1 MIAAALSAMLLS
13 AAPQLEAAA
22 SAGGGYDSNLNL
34 GTAADAIG
42 SGFAALRASGGA
54 SLELADATTLYGG
67 LRFDDEEYPSFP
79 DLTTRTAGLEAALVR
94 ELGARAALVLTPWIA
109 QSWAG
114 DPARDATTLAAQL
127 TLRVKPVRTV
137 ALRATYAHV
146 SKAASDDVFSSE
158 RDRVG
163 GSVEWRIFPR
173 TYLSLAGSLER
184 GDEVFYASAPA
195 TGGSGTTGTARGSA
209 GMRRMTDS
217 SSFGGAQVA
226 YRAPATTRA
235 IGPALEVGL
244 DRTFYLLG
252 SFEARVVDSGGTSH
266 ATQALFVGLG
276 ARI

>member
-1 MIAAALSAMLLS
+1 MIAAALSALLLS
-13 AAPQLEAAA
+13 AAPRLEAAA
-22 SAGGGYDSNLNL
+22 SAGGGYDSNVNL

-54 SLELADATTLYGG
+54 ALELAQATTLYGG

-79 DLTTRTAGLEAALVR
+79 ELTTRTAGLEAALVQ
-94 ELGARAALVLTPWIA
+94 ELGARAALVLAPWIA
-109 QSWAG
+109 RSWAG

-137 ALRATYAHV
+137 ALRAMYAHV
-146 SKAASDDVFSSE
+146 SRTASDDVFSSE

-163 GSVEWRIFPR
+163 GSVEWRIRPR

-184 GDEVFYASAPA
+184 GDEVFYAPAAP
-195 TGGSGTTGTARGSA
+195 TGGTTGTARGGA
-209 GMRRMTDS
+209 GMRRPTDAS
-217 SSFGGAQVA
+217 PFGGAQVA
-226 YRAPATTRA
+226 YRAPATARA

-252 SFEARVVDSGGTSH
+252 SFEARVVDSAGTSH
-266 ATQALFVGLG
+266 ATQTIFLGLG